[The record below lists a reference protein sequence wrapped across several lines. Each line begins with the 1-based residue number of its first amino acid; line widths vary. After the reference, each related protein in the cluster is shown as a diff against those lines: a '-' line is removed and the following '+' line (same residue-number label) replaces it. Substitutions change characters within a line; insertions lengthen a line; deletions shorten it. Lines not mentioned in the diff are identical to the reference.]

1 MSHTESSTENHDV
14 SPWNQFITYHH
25 ASSVTRMR
33 QGRPWRTDTP
43 IERGA
48 SSLNHLIELA
58 TQAENECSEDGGPSV
73 SCALRCV
80 AAPKTRPDT
89 KSGVDVLGVYLA
101 FNGREVRVTG
111 VRAQSE
117 RMPADVWDAA
127 QYLSSIVLLGFH
139 SLPIGLQRGDHI
151 EGSHQ
156 WLAWWS

>member
-1 MSHTESSTENHDV
+1 MSHTESSTENLDV
-14 SPWNQFITYHH
+14 SPWNQFINYHY

-33 QGRPWRTDTP
+33 QNRPWRTDTP

-58 TQAENECSEDGGPSV
+58 TQAENECSEDGDPSV